1 MILEKKTRGLISIFD
16 GWRLKT
22 AARNRCGRKKAA
34 SDDWPKPILNS
45 GPCYAD
51 KRCMM
56 AETVKEA
63 GGDQPAATNVR
74 KKILVVDDDWM
85 IRKLLS
91 EELESKGYQVS
102 TGIDCSQAVSAV
114 REQKPDLILLDIL
127 FPPDVGHGGGAAWD
141 GISIMVWLRRMDE
154 ARETP
159 FIIISGADPAVW
171 EDRVLAAG
179 AAAFFPKPIDYEELL
194 HAIRN
199 LLGEDAGEGPP

>member
-1 MILEKKTRGLISIFD
+1 
-16 GWRLKT
+16 
-22 AARNRCGRKKAA
+22 
-34 SDDWPKPILNS
+34 
-45 GPCYAD
+45 
-51 KRCMM
+51 M
-56 AETVKEA
+56 AETVKED
-63 GGDQPAATNVR
+63 GGDRLTATNVP

-114 REQKPDLILLDIL
+114 REQRPDLILLDII

-141 GISIMVWLRRMDE
+141 GLSIMVWLRRMEE
-154 ARETP
+154 ARDTP

-179 AAAFFPKPIDYEELL
+179 AAAFFPKPIDYEKLL
-194 HAIRN
+194 LAIN
-199 LLGEDAGEGPP
+199 EALGGDADGGPS